1 MASPDERRPTA
12 LELFAGAGGLA
23 LGVEDAGFVHLA
35 ANDNDVDACN
45 TLRRNREWK
54 ILEQDATTV
63 DWTPRAG
70 RVDLLAGG
78 APCQPFS
85 FGGKHQGGLDARD
98 GFPALFR
105 AIAAQAPKAILLENV
120 RGLARPVFA
129 EYLEYVLHRLAR
141 PSRLPRDGESQ
152 AEHATRLRHDRTSR
166 REYDVYGPV
175 FLNAA
180 DYGIPQTRQRLFM
193 VALRSDLGLTWEWPR
208 PTHSLTALMMSQQQG
223 VYWDRHDLP
232 RADPVVPPRLRLE
245 RILQD
250 DAAACLYPWRTLR
263 EAIAD
268 LPEASPPGTPPD
280 EAAVQF
286 HVGISTKARTY
297 PGHTGNLLDLPG
309 KTVKAGVHGSPGGE
323 SIVQLDSGT
332 ARRLTIREN
341 ARLQTFPDD
350 YAFCGTRTKVMRQIG
365 NAVPVQ
371 LASSLAKL
379 LRACIDE
386 SKDEEQA

>member
-35 ANDNDVDACN
+35 ANENDVDACH

-54 ILEQDATTV
+54 LLEEDAATV
-63 DWTPRAG
+63 DWTPWAG
-70 RVDLLAGG
+70 QVDLLAGG

-85 FGGKHQGGLDARD
+85 FGGKHKGGLDERD

-105 AIAAQAPKAILLENV
+105 AIAALLPKVILLENV
-120 RGLARPVFA
+120 RGLARPVFT
-129 EYLEYVLHRLAR
+129 EYLEYVLQRLAR
-141 PSRLPRDGESQ
+141 PSRLPRDGESHE
-152 AEHATRLRHDRTSR
+152 EHAARLHHDRTTP

-180 DYGIPQTRQRLFM
+180 DYGVPQTRQRLFM
-193 VALRSDLGLTWEWPR
+193 VALRSDLGLTWEWPK
-208 PTHSLTALMMSQQQG
+208 PTHSLTALMMSQQEG
-223 VYWDRHDLP
+223 AYWDRHSLP
-232 RADPVVPPRLRLE
+232 RADPIVPRRLRLE

-250 DAAACLYPWRTLR
+250 DAAASLHPWRTLR
-263 EAIAD
+263 DALAC
-268 LPEASPPGTPPD
+268 LPEAAPPGTPPD
-280 EAAVQF
+280 EATVQF
-286 HVGISTKARTY
+286 HVRISTEARTY

-323 SIVQLDSGT
+323 SIVQLDSGVT
-332 ARRLTIREN
+332 RRLTIREN

-350 YAFCGTRTKVMRQIG
+350 YAFSGTRTKVMRQIG
-365 NAVPVQ
+365 NAVPVE
-371 LASSLAKL
+371 LASLLANL
-379 LRACIDE
+379 LRRCVDGPN
-386 SKDEEQA
+386 DEEQP